1 MGKEHREGWKM
12 NKDNFIRVM
21 LREQFGWDI
30 DIKKPDFGTYVI
42 VPRPDSTVATQIAR
56 GLTGQTTEW
65 TALTDRLRL
74 LNRWATIRF
83 NHVAFLVV
91 NPQVPAKYLY
101 FVKNGRDRY
110 VVPRPEEAPA
120 DLAACGDEMRRL
132 VQSWDTDWRDPAF
145 VDCHS
150 RNESTWEALP
160 ESPTVVDFAD
170 EFALLDD
177 GRFADANDQLSGWLP
192 NAENQILEEMMVD
205 ASSALREIGAEKLT
219 PEEFAEAAGDPLPAM
234 DEERLAEL
242 QAEVAKDLAYEAEH
256 QDDDEWDHDDADDW
270 DRDDDDDWDRDDDD
284 DWDRDDGD
292 DNWDAGDGW
301 DDDYDHDWADHDD
314 PGGFDDWGPA
324 DDFGFDHDFDR
335 DDD

>member
-1 MGKEHREGWKM
+1 MGTEHREGWKM

-30 DIKKPDFGTYVI
+30 AIKKPDFGTYVI
-42 VPRPDSTVATQIAR
+42 VPRPDSAMATQIVH
-56 GLTGQTTEW
+56 GLTGQSAEW
-65 TALTDRLRL
+65 TALTDRLRF

-110 VVPRPEEAPA
+110 VVPRPEKAPV
-120 DLAACGDEMRRL
+120 DLAACGDEMQRL

-145 VDCHS
+145 VDCRS

-205 ASSALREIGAEKLT
+205 ASSALRELGAEKLT
-219 PEEFAEAAGDPLPAM
+219 PEELAEAAGDPLPAM

-256 QDDDEWDHDDADDW
+256 QDDADWDHDDADDW
-270 DRDDDDDWDRDDDD
+270 DRDDGDDD
-284 DWDRDDGD
+284 
-292 DNWDAGDGW
+292 WDAGDGW
-301 DDDYDHDWADHDD
+301 DDDYDHDWADHDE
-314 PGGFDDWGPA
+314 PSGFDDWSPA
-324 DDFGFDHDFDR
+324 DDFGFDR

>member
-1 MGKEHREGWKM
+1 M
-12 NKDNFIRVM
+12 
-21 LREQFGWDI
+21 
-30 DIKKPDFGTYVI
+30 
-42 VPRPDSTVATQIAR
+42 
-56 GLTGQTTEW
+56 
-65 TALTDRLRL
+65 
-74 LNRWATIRF
+74 
-83 NHVAFLVV
+83 
-91 NPQVPAKYLY
+91 
-101 FVKNGRDRY
+101 
-110 VVPRPEEAPA
+110 
-120 DLAACGDEMRRL
+120 
-132 VQSWDTDWRDPAF
+132 
-145 VDCHS
+145 
-150 RNESTWEALP
+150 
-160 ESPTVVDFAD
+160 
-170 EFALLDD
+170 DD

-205 ASSALREIGAEKLT
+205 ASSALRELGAEKLT

-314 PGGFDDWGPA
+314 PDGFDDWGPA

>member
-1 MGKEHREGWKM
+1 M
-12 NKDNFIRVM
+12 
-21 LREQFGWDI
+21 
-30 DIKKPDFGTYVI
+30 
-42 VPRPDSTVATQIAR
+42 
-56 GLTGQTTEW
+56 
-65 TALTDRLRL
+65 TDRLRL
-74 LNRWATIRF
+74 LNRWATLRF
-83 NHVAFLVV
+83 SHVAFLVV

-110 VVPRPEEAPA
+110 VVPRPEKAPA

-132 VQSWDTDWRDPAF
+132 VQSWAIDWRDPAF
-145 VDCHS
+145 VDCRS

-205 ASSALREIGAEKLT
+205 ASSALRELGAEKLT

-270 DRDDDDDWDRDDDD
+270 DRDDDDDWDWDDD
-284 DWDRDDGD
+284 DWDRDNGAD
-292 DNWDAGDGW
+292 DWDADDGW
-301 DDDYDHDWADHDD
+301 DDDYDHDWTDHDE
-314 PGGFDDWGPA
+314 PGDFDDWGPA

>member
-1 MGKEHREGWKM
+1 MGAEHREGWKM

-30 DIKKPDFGTYVI
+30 AIKKPDVGTYVI
-42 VPRPDSTVATQIAR
+42 VPRPDSAMATQIEH
-56 GLTGQTTEW
+56 GLTGQSAEW

-91 NPQVPAKYLY
+91 NPQEPAKYLY

-132 VQSWDTDWRDPAF
+132 VQSWATDWRDPAF
-145 VDCHS
+145 VDCRS

-205 ASSALREIGAEKLT
+205 ASSALRELGAEKLT

-256 QDDDEWDHDDADDW
+256 QDDDEWDDWDHDDADD
-270 DRDDDDDWDRDDDD
+270 
-284 DWDRDDGD
+284 
-292 DNWDAGDGW
+292 
-301 DDDYDHDWADHDD
+301 
-314 PGGFDDWGPA
+314 
-324 DDFGFDHDFDR
+324 
-335 DDD
+335 

>member
-1 MGKEHREGWKM
+1 M

-30 DIKKPDFGTYVI
+30 AIKKPDAGTYVI
-42 VPRPDSTVATQIAR
+42 VPRPDSAMATQIVH
-56 GLTGQTTEW
+56 GLTGQSAEW
-65 TALTDRLRL
+65 TALTDRLRF

-110 VVPRPEEAPA
+110 VVPRPEEAPV
-120 DLAACGDEMRRL
+120 DLAACGDEMQRL
-132 VQSWDTDWRDPAF
+132 VQSWATDWRDPAF
-145 VDCHS
+145 VDCRS

-160 ESPTVVDFAD
+160 ESPAVVDFAD

-205 ASSALREIGAEKLT
+205 ASSALRELGAEKLT

-256 QDDDEWDHDDADDW
+256 QDDDEWDHDD
-270 DRDDDDDWDRDDDD
+270 D
-284 DWDRDDGD
+284 DWDRDDGGD
-292 DNWDAGDGW
+292 DWDAGDGW
-301 DDDYDHDWADHDD
+301 DDDYDHDWADHNE
-314 PGGFDDWGPA
+314 PGDFDDWGPA
-324 DDFGFDHDFDR
+324 DDFGFDR

>member
-30 DIKKPDFGTYVI
+30 AIKKPDVGTYVI
-42 VPRPDSTVATQIAR
+42 VPRPESAMANQIQH
-56 GLTGQTTEW
+56 GLTGQSAEW

-83 NHVAFLVV
+83 SHVAFLVV

-110 VVPRPEEAPA
+110 VVPRPEKAPV
-120 DLAACGDEMRRL
+120 DLAACGDEMQRL

-145 VDCHS
+145 VDCRS

-205 ASSALREIGAEKLT
+205 ASSALRELGAEKLT

-256 QDDDEWDHDDADDW
+256 
-270 DRDDDDDWDRDDDD
+270 
-284 DWDRDDGD
+284 
-292 DNWDAGDGW
+292 
-301 DDDYDHDWADHDD
+301 
-314 PGGFDDWGPA
+314 
-324 DDFGFDHDFDR
+324 
-335 DDD
+335 

>member
-1 MGKEHREGWKM
+1 MAGAGSAGQQAGEVVGSVTDNGQGFLGQGGK
-12 NKDNFIRVM
+12 N
-21 LREQFGWDI
+21 QFAG
-30 DIKKPDFGTYVI
+30 
-42 VPRPDSTVATQIAR
+42 ATQIEH
-56 GLTGQTTEW
+56 GLTGQSAEW
-65 TALTDRLRL
+65 TALTDRLRF

-132 VQSWDTDWRDPAF
+132 VQSWATDWRDPAF
-145 VDCHS
+145 VDCRS
-150 RNESTWEALP
+150 RNESTWEALS

-177 GRFADANDQLSGWLP
+177 GRFADANDQLSGWLS

-242 QAEVAKDLAYEAEH
+242 QAEVAKDLAYEDA
-256 QDDDEWDHDDADDW
+256 DWGHDDADDRDW
-270 DRDDDDDWDRDDDD
+270 DDDDDWDRDDDD
-284 DWDRDDGD
+284 WDRDNGAD
-292 DNWDAGDGW
+292 DWDADDGW
-301 DDDYDHDWADHDD
+301 DDDYDHDWTDHDE

>member
-1 MGKEHREGWKM
+1 M

-30 DIKKPDFGTYVI
+30 DIKKPDVGTYVI
-42 VPRPDSTVATQIAR
+42 VPRPESAMATQIEH
-56 GLTGQTTEW
+56 GLTGQSAEW
-65 TALTDRLRL
+65 TALTDRLRF

-110 VVPRPEEAPA
+110 VVPRSEEAPA

-132 VQSWDTDWRDPAF
+132 VQSWATDWRDPAF
-145 VDCHS
+145 VDCRS

-160 ESPTVVDFAD
+160 ESPAVVDFVD

-205 ASSALREIGAEKLT
+205 ASSALRELGAENLT

-242 QAEVAKDLAYEAEH
+242 QAEVAKDLAYEAEY

-270 DRDDDDDWDRDDDD
+270 DRDDDDDWDRDDGDD
-284 DWDRDDGD
+284 D
-292 DNWDAGDGW
+292 WDAGDGW

>member
-1 MGKEHREGWKM
+1 M

-30 DIKKPDFGTYVI
+30 AIKKPDAGTYVI
-42 VPRPDSTVATQIAR
+42 VPRPDSAMATQIVY
-56 GLTGQTTEW
+56 GLTGQSAEW
-65 TALTDRLRL
+65 TALTDRLRF

-83 NHVAFLVV
+83 SHVAFLVV

-110 VVPRPEEAPA
+110 VVPRPEKAPV
-120 DLAACGDEMRRL
+120 DLVACGDEMQRL

-145 VDCHS
+145 VDCRS

-205 ASSALREIGAEKLT
+205 ASSALRELGAEKLT
-219 PEEFAEAAGDPLPAM
+219 PEEFAEAAGEPLPEIDA
-234 DEERLAEL
+234 ERMAEL

-256 QDDDEWDHDDADDW
+256 QDDADWDDL
-270 DRDDDDDWDRDDDD
+270 DRDDDDDWDRDDE
-284 DWDRDDGD
+284 WE
-292 DNWDAGDGW
+292 N
-301 DDDYDHDWADHDD
+301 DDYDAEWSDYDAPAEYEQWEPEDEWE
-314 PGGFDDWGPA
+314 FDD
-324 DDFGFDHDFDR
+324 DFDR
-335 DDD
+335 DED

>member
-1 MGKEHREGWKM
+1 MGTEHREGWKM

-30 DIKKPDFGTYVI
+30 AIKKPDAGTYVI
-42 VPRPDSTVATQIAR
+42 VPRPDSAMATQIVH
-56 GLTGQTTEW
+56 GLTGQSAEW
-65 TALTDRLRL
+65 TALTDRLRF

-110 VVPRPEEAPA
+110 VVPRPEKAPV
-120 DLAACGDEMRRL
+120 DLAACGDEMQRL

-145 VDCHS
+145 VDCRS

-205 ASSALREIGAEKLT
+205 ASSALRELGAEKLT

-270 DRDDDDDWDRDDDD
+270 DRDDDDWDT
-284 DWDRDDGD
+284 
-292 DNWDAGDGW
+292 GDGW
-301 DDDYDHDWADHDD
+301 DDDYDHDWTDHDE
-314 PGGFDDWGPA
+314 PGDFDDWGPA
-324 DDFGFDHDFDR
+324 DDFGFDR

>member
-12 NKDNFIRVM
+12 NKDNFIRVI

-30 DIKKPDFGTYVI
+30 DIKKPDVGTYVI
-42 VPRPDSTVATQIAR
+42 VPRPDSAMATQIAH
-56 GLTGQTTEW
+56 GLTGQSAEW

-74 LNRWATIRF
+74 LNRWATLRF
-83 NHVAFLVV
+83 SHVAFLVV

-110 VVPRPEEAPA
+110 VVPRPEKAPA

-132 VQSWDTDWRDPAF
+132 VQSWAIDWRDPAF
-145 VDCHS
+145 VDCRS
-150 RNESTWEALP
+150 RNESTWEALS

-192 NAENQILEEMMVD
+192 NAENQILEEIMVD
-205 ASSALREIGAEKLT
+205 ASSALRELGAEKLT

-256 QDDDEWDHDDADDW
+256 QDDADWDRDDEDDW
-270 DRDDDDDWDRDDDD
+270 DRDAD
-284 DWDRDDGD
+284 
-292 DNWDAGDGW
+292 DGW
-301 DDDYDHDWADHDD
+301 DDDYDHDWAAHDE
-314 PGGFDDWGPA
+314 PGDFDDWGPA

>member
-1 MGKEHREGWKM
+1 MGAEHWEGWKM
-12 NKDNFIRVM
+12 NKDTSICVL
-21 LREQFGWDI
+21 LREQDGGDI
-30 DIKKPDFGTYVI
+30 ASRKADAGTYVI
-42 VPRPDSTVATQIAR
+42 VPRPDSAMATQIEH
-56 GLTGQTTEW
+56 GLTGQSAEW

-91 NPQVPAKYLY
+91 NPQEPAKYLY

-132 VQSWDTDWRDPAF
+132 VQSWATDWRDPAF
-145 VDCHS
+145 VDCRS

-205 ASSALREIGAEKLT
+205 ASSALRELGAEKLT
-219 PEEFAEAAGDPLPAM
+219 PEEFAEAAGDPLPTM

-256 QDDDEWDHDDADDW
+256 HDDADWDDWDHDDADDRGWDNDVDW
-270 DRDDDDDWDRDDDD
+270 DRDDDDDWDRDDK
-284 DWDRDDGD
+284 WE
-292 DNWDAGDGW
+292 N
-301 DDDYDHDWADHDD
+301 DDYDAEWSDYDAPAEYEQWEPEDEWE
-314 PGGFDDWGPA
+314 FDD
-324 DDFGFDHDFDR
+324 DFDR
-335 DDD
+335 DED